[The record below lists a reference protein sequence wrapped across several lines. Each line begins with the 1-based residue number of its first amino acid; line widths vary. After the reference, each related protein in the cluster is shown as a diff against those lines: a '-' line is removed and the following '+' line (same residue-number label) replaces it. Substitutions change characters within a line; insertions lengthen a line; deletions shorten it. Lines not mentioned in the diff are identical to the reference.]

1 MIWVMIHVLSG
12 YGQGEGGFWMSTN
25 TEKRMKKNILDSF
38 MELLYKKSFSTITVN
53 DICQQ
58 ALIHRSSF
66 YRYYEDK
73 YQLLEQVINI
83 MGEEV
88 QQKVL
93 ESQGQYENI
102 SEVVIDY
109 VEQHNTLV
117 ANVIRKGDV
126 TNIIDKLS
134 KLCGEMIYENAKN
147 RNDPIS
153 LKVKNSNHPEVISE
167 LYGNM
172 ILVLIKKWINRE
184 GHINRQ
190 NLVDILDEIVQ
201 K

>member
-1 MIWVMIHVLSG
+1 MGDDSCFIWVWAGRGRFLDV
-12 YGQGEGGFWMSTN
+12 YQYRKTYE
-25 TEKRMKKNILDSF
+25 KNILDSF
-38 MELLYKKSFSTITVN
+38 MELLYKKSFSTIIVN

-153 LKVKNSNHPEVISE
+153 LKVKNLNHPEVISE

-190 NLVDILDEIVQ
+190 NLVDILDEMVQ

>member
-1 MIWVMIHVLSG
+1 
-12 YGQGEGGFWMSTN
+12 
-25 TEKRMKKNILDSF
+25 
-38 MELLYKKSFSTITVN
+38 
-53 DICQQ
+53 
-58 ALIHRSSF
+58 
-66 YRYYEDK
+66 
-73 YQLLEQVINI
+73 
-83 MGEEV
+83 
-88 QQKVL
+88 
-93 ESQGQYENI
+93 
-102 SEVVIDY
+102 
-109 VEQHNTLV
+109 
-117 ANVIRKGDV
+117 
-126 TNIIDKLS
+126 
-134 KLCGEMIYENAKN
+134 MIYENAKN